1 MMKKNLLT
9 GDIVVLRSGNVAVV
23 IRNEKE
29 DYLLFQN
36 GGWEC
41 LDDYSEDMMYL
52 YSDSDETDAIMKVF
66 RSVSSGIS
74 FFDFEEEELIFE
86 RDLPLC
92 EVLDKTTQRENVHPL
107 SMTEEHQQLHVIAQ
121 QFYGNKTH
129 TTIDKADVD
138 YFLKGILEP
147 QLFPH
152 DADSVIRKV
161 VRIPNAEYIAV
172 VYDQHQEDLYAHEE
186 FPAYYASEAQ
196 AYRDAT
202 GHELTMPV
210 TFKIPEIGLEL
221 HTRCFVC
228 RVDAHN
234 QLCSL
239 ESSDI
244 QIVNRYLT
252 SKGW

>member
-1 MMKKNLLT
+1 MTKKNLLT
-9 GDIVVLRSGNVAVV
+9 GDIVVLRNGNVAVV
-23 IRNEKE
+23 IQNEKE
-29 DYLLFQN
+29 EYLLFQS
-36 GGWEC
+36 GGWES
-41 LDDYSEDMMYL
+41 LDDYSEDMVYL
-52 YSDSDETDAIMKVF
+52 YSDADEVDAIMKVY

-74 FFDFEEEELIFE
+74 FSDFEEEALIFE
-86 RDLPLC
+86 RDLTW
-92 EVLDKTTQRENVHPL
+92 EENSEDNTASFTVTSYQRMAHENQKIHIV
-107 SMTEEHQQLHVIAQ
+107 AQ
-121 QFYGNKTH
+121 QFYGNGTH
-129 TTIDKADVD
+129 TTIDLADVD
-138 YFLKGILEP
+138 YFLRGILEP

-152 DADSVIRKV
+152 NADSVIRKV
-161 VRIPNAEYIAV
+161 VRIPNNEHIAV
-172 VYDQHQEDLYAHEE
+172 VYDQHQEALYVNDE

-196 AYRDAT
+196 AYRDVT

-210 TFKIPEIGLEL
+210 TCKIPEIGLEL

-252 SKGW
+252 LE